1 MNQLRTGDI
10 IERLADLGVSPT
22 KGMGQNF
29 LVDERVAERQIA
41 FADIGDEDTV
51 LEIGPGLGVLTHR
64 LAERA
69 GRVVAIEM
77 DRRLADHL
85 RSTLP
90 TNVELI
96 VGDAL
101 TVPFPPFDRMV
112 SNLPYSISSPIIFK
126 LLEYRFQK
134 AVVMLQ
140 KEFADRMVARPDTAA
155 YSRLTVNVH
164 YRAECR
170 ILEKVPRSRFWPP
183 PKVDSA
189 VVELVP
195 RPAPFTVKD
204 EKLFFRLVEVLFQQR
219 RKKIGTVLRMKGLM
233 SADQRSRVPYADLRI
248 EALAPE
254 QIGEL
259 SDAVYEIGLD
269 RRSLCDRGSKWSGP

>member
-1 MNQLRTGDI
+1 M
-10 IERLADLGVSPT
+10 
-22 KGMGQNF
+22 
-29 LVDERVAERQIA
+29 
-41 FADIGDEDTV
+41 
-51 LEIGPGLGVLTHR
+51 LEVGPGLGVLTRR
-64 LAERA
+64 LAESA
-69 GRVVAIEM
+69 GRVIAIEM

-85 RSTLP
+85 RPSLP
-90 TNVELI
+90 GNVELI

-126 LLEYRFQK
+126 LLEHEFQK

-140 KEFADRMVARPDTAA
+140 KEFADRLVARPDTDD
-155 YSRLTVNVH
+155 YSRLTVNVY

-195 RPAPFTVKD
+195 GP
-204 EKLFFRLVEVLFQQR
+204 
-219 RKKIGTVLRMKGLM
+219 
-233 SADQRSRVPYADLRI
+233 
-248 EALAPE
+248 
-254 QIGEL
+254 
-259 SDAVYEIGLD
+259 
-269 RRSLCDRGSKWSGP
+269 RRSQ